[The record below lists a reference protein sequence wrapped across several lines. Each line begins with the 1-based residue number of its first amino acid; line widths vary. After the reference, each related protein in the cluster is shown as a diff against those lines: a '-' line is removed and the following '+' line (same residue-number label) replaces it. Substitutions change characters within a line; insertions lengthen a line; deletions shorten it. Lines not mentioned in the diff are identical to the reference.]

1 MEDLHILYEDA
12 HVVLCVKPVGVLSE
26 DSEQGA
32 CMPALLRRH
41 YREQG
46 KPNYI
51 ATVHRL
57 DKIVGGVMLFSRR
70 REVTGKLT
78 AAVAEHRV
86 TKEYLAVLRG
96 HPAEASATL
105 TDLLFR
111 DASKNKSYV
120 VKRMRKGVRE
130 ASLEYVTLGST
141 EELTLVRV
149 RLHTGRTHQ
158 IRVQFASRGLPL
170 SGDRKYGASDAPW
183 PIALWSYRLSFAH
196 PQTSEAMTF
205 ACPPPD
211 TAPWTRF
218 TLPETL

>member
-1 MEDLHILYEDA
+1 MEDVHILYEDRYL
-12 HVVLCVKPVGVLSE
+12 VLCVKPVGVLSE
-26 DSEQGA
+26 DSETGA
-32 CMPALLRRH
+32 CMPALLRQH
-41 YREQG
+41 YQALG
-46 KPNYI
+46 QPDYI

-57 DKIVGGVMLFSRR
+57 DKVVGGVMLFSRR

-78 AAVAEHRV
+78 AAVAERRI

-96 HPAEASATL
+96 HPQENAATL
-105 TDLLFR
+105 TNLLFR
-111 DASKNKSYV
+111 DASRNKSYV

-130 ASLEYVTLGST
+130 ASLEYVTLGRT
-141 EELTLVRV
+141 EELTLVQV

-183 PIALWSYRLSFAH
+183 PIALWSYRLSFVH
-196 PQTSEAMTF
+196 PQTGADMTF
-205 ACPPPD
+205 SCPPP
-211 TAPWTRF
+211 AAEPWTRF

>member
-12 HVVLCVKPVGVLSE
+12 HLVLCVKPVGVLSE

-46 KPNYI
+46 KPDYI

-196 PQTSEAMTF
+196 PQTGEAMTF
-205 ACPPPD
+205 ACLPPD

-218 TLPETL
+218 TLPDTL